1 MHYKKV
7 KVSLRKGRVGV
18 RAECL
23 ASVVL
28 SFGSRRRT
36 GLQDCFDTMIQN

>member
-7 KVSLRKGRVGV
+7 KVSLREGREGV
-18 RAECL
+18 RADCL

-28 SFGSRRRT
+28 SFGSRRHT
-36 GLQDCFDTMIQN
+36 GHRDYFDRMIQS

>member
-7 KVSLRKGRVGV
+7 KVSLREGRVGV
-18 RAECL
+18 RVECL

-28 SFGSRRRT
+28 SFGSRRHTALR
-36 GLQDCFDTMIQN
+36 DYFDRMIQN